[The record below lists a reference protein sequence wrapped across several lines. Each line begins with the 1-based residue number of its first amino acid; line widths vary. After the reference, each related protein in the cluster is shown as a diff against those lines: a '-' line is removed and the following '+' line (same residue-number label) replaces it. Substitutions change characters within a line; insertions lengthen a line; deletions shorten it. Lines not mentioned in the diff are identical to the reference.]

1 MHNIKDLRKNLEV
14 YKKKF
19 LERNFQFKI
28 DEFNILDI
36 TNRKLI
42 SQKEKLEQEKKI
54 LSKSKDKSNFEKSKN
69 ISEQISKITSDQ
81 LIAQKNLMNCYIFY
95 QI

>member
-19 LERNFQFKI
+19 FERNFQFKI

-42 SQKEKLEQEKKI
+42 SQKEKLE
-54 LSKSKDKSNFEKSKN
+54 D
-69 ISEQISKITSDQ
+69 
-81 LIAQKNLMNCYIFY
+81 A
-95 QI
+95 